1 MNNIGHILRTLGRNW
16 GHLADIWDS
25 WQTYGTVDRH
35 MGQLADIWDIWQTL
49 WALGRHWGNWGHWA
63 EIGQTL
69 SRYWGNIEVSI
80 FLCKIRL
87 FGFLIQRS
95 RSKSKKSG
103 NGILE
108 NSYCSVPHRSE
119 ATRPLHPRQLVASN
133 CKDGGTWENWGA
145 PAHPDVDRSV
155 NPNPTRWSR
164 LRPPHYY
171 SPSQIFR
178 PFAIPGK

>member
-1 MNNIGHILRTLGRNW
+1 MGQLT
-16 GHLADIWDS
+16 DIWDS
-25 WQTYGTVDRH
+25 WQTYGTFGRH
-35 MGQLADIWDIWQTL
+35 CEHWADIGEIGDIRQK
-49 WALGRHWGNWGHWA
+49 LGRHCTD
-63 EIGQTL
+63 IGETL
-69 SRYWGNIEVSI
+69 KFSI

-178 PFAIPGK
+178 PFAIPGN